1 MNGEGLGGR
10 VMVGLVYFFFMNF
23 CKADNGTACESP
35 SASRFERLLAVST
48 GHDNVLHIYW
58 LAKNENELPV

>member
-10 VMVGLVYFFFMNF
+10 VMAGLVYFILMNL
-23 CKADNGTACESP
+23 CKADNGAAFESP
-35 SASRFERLLAVST
+35 SASRFEHLLAVST
-48 GHDNVLHIYW
+48 WHDNVLHIYW